1 MKKINPVVHFELPA
15 ENRTRMV
22 NFYTSVFGWEAKVLG
37 EDFNNYVTVATSESD
52 ENGRPKIP
60 GSING
65 GFYLKGD
72 GSAAYPSV
80 VIAVDDINTAIKKVK
95 EANGKVLGDPSN
107 IPGVGLYVSFSDTE
121 GNILS
126 ILQPQ
131 MK

>member
-1 MKKINPVVHFELPA
+1 MNPVVHFELPA

-37 EDFNNYVTVATSESD
+37 EEFNNYVTVTTSEPD

-65 GFYLKGD
+65 GFYPKGD
-72 GSAAYPSV
+72 GSAAHPSV
-80 VIAVDDINTAIKKVK
+80 VIAVDDINAAIKKVK
-95 EANGKVLGDPSN
+95 EANGKVPGVPSD

-121 GNILS
+121 GSILS

-131 MK
+131 MR